1 MRRNPVL
8 MSFKFTLPAPA
19 ARADLFAAT
28 LFALICAAPLF
39 LVTIR
44 GWAGAV
50 LFAGSLGAAAC
61 LLIRGGSQSIQTMET
76 RDARWVTVTLLL
88 PLAAVLLS
96 SALRG
101 KFSAS
106 LFDSPS
112 RFVIAIPILLLVIRH
127 RFSVARW
134 LQYTVPA
141 ALVVTLPLLHF
152 FEGPVYWGNGRM
164 ATYFADP
171 LTLGQYAITLGLM
184 SLASIN
190 LFGRDSY
197 ALVALKCAGA
207 AFGSYLSICSGSRSG
222 WVAVPI
228 VIAFLVLSRRRKLQ
242 WREHIVAIGAVAAL
256 LGASYR
262 LSPTIHA
269 RVGQALIDYMSYN
282 WTGIAP
288 DTSVG
293 MRITFL
299 RIGAYL
305 VSMDPLRGFGDTGF
319 ASMLNVPA
327 LASFASPFAR
337 DYALHAGFHNEVMT
351 NAVRSGIWGIVATLA
366 LFIVPLLVFSRAIR
380 SPSRERIANGTL
392 GVVFMIG
399 QIVSS
404 MSTEVFNLK
413 FTASFAAVFIAALCG
428 SSIARYGQE

>member
-1 MRRNPVL
+1 LRRDPPL
-8 MSFKFTLPAPA
+8 MSFNFRLPAPA
-19 ARADLFAAT
+19 VRTDLFPAAV
-28 LFALICAAPLF
+28 FALICAAPLF

-44 GWAGAV
+44 GWASVV
-50 LFAGSLGAAAC
+50 LFVCGVGAAAC
-61 LLIRGGSQSIQTMET
+61 LLLRRPGQPIQATEIRA
-76 RDARWVTVTLLL
+76 ARWVAVTLLL
-88 PLAAVLLS
+88 PVTAILLS
-96 SALRG
+96 SAFRG
-101 KFSAS
+101 KFSGS

-112 RFVIAIPILLLVIRH
+112 RFVIAIPVLLLVLRH

-134 LQYTVPA
+134 LQYTIPA
-141 ALVVTLPLLHF
+141 TLVLTLLLLRF
-152 FEGPVYWGNGRM
+152 VEAPVYWGDGRM

-184 SLASIN
+184 SLASIH
-190 LFGRDSY
+190 LFGKDSY

-207 AFGSYLSICSGSRSG
+207 AIGFYLSIRSGSRSG
-222 WVAVPI
+222 WLAVPI
-228 VIAFLVLSRRRKLQ
+228 VLAFLMLSRRHKLPG
-242 WREHIVAIGAVAAL
+242 REGIVALVAVVAVLVA
-256 LGASYR
+256 GYD

-269 RVGQALIDYMSYN
+269 RANQALLDYMSYN

-293 MRITFL
+293 LRITFL
-299 RIGAYL
+299 RLGAHL
-305 VSMDPLRGFGDTGF
+305 VATDPLRGFGDNGF
-319 ASMLNVPA
+319 ASALNVPA

-351 NAVRSGIWGIVATLA
+351 NAVRSGVWGIVATLA
-366 LFIVPLLVFSRAIR
+366 LFIVPLLVFCRAMR

-428 SSIARYGQE
+428 ASIARYGQE

>member
-1 MRRNPVL
+1 
-8 MSFKFTLPAPA
+8 MSVNFRLPAPA
-19 ARADLFAAT
+19 VRADLFPAAV
-28 LFALICAAPLF
+28 FALICVAPLF

-44 GWAGAV
+44 GWASVV
-50 LFAGSLGAAAC
+50 LFVCGVGAAAC
-61 LLIRGGSQSIQTMET
+61 LLLRWPRQPIQATEIRA
-76 RDARWVTVTLLL
+76 ARWVAFTLLL
-88 PLAAVLLS
+88 PVTAILLS
-96 SALRG
+96 SAFRG
-101 KFSAS
+101 KFSGS

-112 RFVIAIPILLLVIRH
+112 RFLIAIPILLLVIRH
-127 RFSVARW
+127 RFSVGRW
-134 LQYTVPA
+134 LQYTIP
-141 ALVVTLPLLHF
+141 VTLVLTLLLLRF
-152 FEGPVYWGNGRM
+152 VEAPVYWGGGRM

-207 AFGSYLSICSGSRSG
+207 VIGFYLSVCSGSRSG
-222 WVAVPI
+222 WLAVPI
-228 VIAFLVLSRRRKLQ
+228 VIAFIVLSRRRKLQ
-242 WREHIVAIGAVAAL
+242 WREYTVAIVVVAAL
-256 LGASYR
+256 LVASYR

-269 RVGQALIDYMSYN
+269 RVGQALIDYMGYN

-327 LASFASPFAR
+327 LASFASPYAR
-337 DYALHAGFHNEVMT
+337 DFALHAGFHNELMT

-366 LFIVPLLVFSRAIR
+366 LFVVPMLVFCRAIR

-399 QIVSS
+399 QLVSS